1 MRDELK
7 RVLTYNKLDFAES
20 GILADDLIEFLN
32 MLLNKEI
39 TTKAGQRIIEQM
51 PNNKQTPKQIAE
63 ELGLIGVVKDDEV
76 QAAAKQAVE
85 ENPKAV
91 DDYHNGEKGALN
103 FLMGQVMRLT
113 KGKADPRETVNILK
127 ELLEE

>member
-1 MRDELK
+1 
-7 RVLTYNKLDFAES
+7 
-20 GILADDLIEFLN
+20 
-32 MLLNKEI
+32 
-39 TTKAGQRIIEQM
+39 M

>member
-1 MRDELK
+1 M
-7 RVLTYNKLDFAES
+7 
-20 GILADDLIEFLN
+20 
-32 MLLNKEI
+32 
-39 TTKAGQRIIEQM
+39 
-51 PNNKQTPKQIAE
+51 
-63 ELGLIGVVKDDEV
+63 IGVVKDDEV